1 MESVTVKRALSIL
14 IVVLGGATAA
24 FGDMPSE
31 VDHGATLIRLDVPE
45 SDPGSLIKRF
55 VDPMM
60 RGAERSGSGLDDDRE
75 HADSTARVVTAD
87 TPVYIR
93 EGNGPLRPPLGN
105 NLVMINGRIFV
116 NYESALDPDKLP
128 QLVIRPIDGNTRIP
142 WLVRVVLTPR
152 MSQSS
157 WEQGSVRVTLRFPC
171 IFRPELTV
179 TGVIVNGQK
188 VSYTVRTAQTADEH
202 EITIPVHQRDMLA
215 ADPATG
221 CQVFLAG
228 EMRLHPYETE
238 SARSFPNLG
247 EVRLPDSLIGLAR
260 LIRGRD
266 YSGEDE
272 GRQIEALARQIVGTE
287 RNLLSVVRKVNLY
300 VATTLRYYRNTM
312 LRSPMQVVAEGL
324 GDCDDFTRLMIAL
337 LRALGVPCAV
347 AVGAIYDFNNFG
359 AHAWVEV
366 AVPQRDGPAWWFLCD
381 PTLASAATD
390 KSFFVRFRSR
400 IYLYPTG
407 LRISVLNM
415 PVSYAA
421 DILMNCNDENLKKGA
436 SLQAWQAVIA
446 TFCND
451 LETSLQKEILAFSN
465 LSAGLAPRREFRFTP
480 ASDFILVDQP
490 PQALLFDF
498 RSVREPDMVAKF
510 MTSTHKSKDTSRWQI
525 RVTAQD
531 DLVLELGVL
540 DEDYDL
546 GSPDD
551 QRFIVLLQELYRQMK
566 GSLVRNQE
574 VRHCLEMTY
583 VRDKHTDRLQKVS
596 IRVNR
601 YLLEAHFGKVLRL
614 LQEHK
619 LLLAEDSA
627 RLETFFDTC
636 HGKNFYFLLESSY
649 RAR

>member
-1 MESVTVKRALSIL
+1 ML
-14 IVVLGGATAA
+14 IVLLGGVAVALA
-24 FGDMPSE
+24 GGPSFA
-31 VDHGATLIRLDVPE
+31 DHPGPLARLDVPE

-60 RGAERSGSGLDDDRE
+60 RGSERTGSGLDDDRE

-93 EGNGPLRPPLGN
+93 EGNGPARPPLGS

-142 WLVRVVLTPR
+142 WLVRVMLTPR
-152 MSQSS
+152 MSETS

-171 IFRPELTV
+171 IFRPELSV

-188 VSYTVRTAQTADEH
+188 ASYSVRAAQTADEY
-202 EITIPVHQRDMLA
+202 EVTIPVHHQDMLA
-215 ADPATG
+215 ADPASG

-228 EMRLHPYETE
+228 EMKLHPYETE

-247 EVRLPDSLIGLAR
+247 DVRLPDSLIGLAR

-266 YSGEDE
+266 YAGEDE

-287 RNLLSVVRKVNLY
+287 RNLLTVVRKVNLY

-390 KSFFVRFRSR
+390 RSFFVRFRSR

-407 LRISVLNM
+407 IGISVLNM
-415 PVSYAA
+415 PVHYAA

-446 TFCND
+446 SFCND
-451 LETSLQKEILAFSN
+451 LETSLQKEILAFAN
-465 LSAGLAPRREFRFTP
+465 LSSGLAPRREFRFTP
-480 ASDFILVDQP
+480 ASDFILADQP

-510 MTSTHKSKDTSRWQI
+510 MTSTHKAKDTSRWQV

-551 QRFIVLLQELYRQMK
+551 QRFVALLQELYRQLK
-566 GSLVRNQE
+566 DSLVRNQE

-583 VRDKHTDRLQKVS
+583 GRDKHTDRLQKVT

-601 YLLEAHFGKVLRL
+601 YLLESHFGKILRL
-614 LQEHK
+614 LQEGK
-619 LLLAEDSA
+619 FLLAEDSA
-627 RLETFFDTC
+627 RLQTFFDIC
-636 HGKNFYFLLESSY
+636 HGKNFYFLLESAY
-649 RAR
+649 RTR